1 MGSIHSSAA
10 GFGGR
15 LTCLV
20 LAALL
25 TGACVNQSVGAG
37 PSPTLA
43 SKATPISTTV
53 QPSAQPS
60 PSPTSGGTQLSLA
73 TIQRLNARVGFVA
86 AWTGAGPVLA
96 RTMDGGLTWQKIAV
110 PVARITSLRF
120 IDANV
125 GWAGGFIPRDT
136 PGVACQQ
143 APPTSSSP
151 CYGVVLRT
159 QDGGA
164 TWQKALL
171 VPDNGTYGDRVLRIQ
186 ALDSER
192 AWALVLSCDPTSPP
206 KAGLSCPTEL
216 RRTTDGGRTWTT
228 LIHGY
233 VAAIRFATALRGWLA
248 MQNPD
253 GSFDI
258 RVTNDGGTTWTTGV
272 RTTSGTVVGLD
283 AADSLTA
290 WVMTQDSGYCSASI
304 CINYELLRT
313 IDGGTTWSTLG
324 NPKPTTGNCFGGHLV
339 GPLFASPTSGWLAEN
354 QGAGGARV
362 LTGLLQTVDGGRS
375 WRCSSVLANTYL
387 VSAADPAHVWL
398 TSNGLG
404 DDTSTLYSSDD
415 GGLTW
420 HALDLTALS

>member
-1 MGSIHSSAA
+1 MGSIDSSAA

-43 SKATPISTTV
+43 SKATPTSTTV

-73 TIQRLNARVGFVA
+73 TIQRLDARVGFVA
-86 AWTGAGPVLA
+86 AWTGAGPGLA

-125 GWAGGFIPRDT
+125 GWAGGFIPRGT

-164 TWQKALL
+164 TWQKPLL

-186 ALDSER
+186 AIDSER

-248 MQNPD
+248 IQNPD

-272 RTTSGTVVGLD
+272 RTTSGTVGRLD

-290 WVMTQDSGYCSASI
+290 WGMTQDSGYCSASI

-313 IDGGTTWSTLG
+313 TDGGTPCATLG

-354 QGAGGARV
+354 QGAGGATV
-362 LTGLLQTVDGGRS
+362 LTGLLQTEHGGTS
-375 WRCSSVLANTYL
+375 WPCSGVVA
-387 VSAADPAHVWL
+387 
-398 TSNGLG
+398 
-404 DDTSTLYSSDD
+404 DTS
-415 GGLTW
+415 
-420 HALDLTALS
+420 